1 MWAIHVLLQMKQ
13 RRGTCKKIEQKWGR
27 SLPRVRAAWLLML
40 LVAHGGVVAV
50 VVVLLLVTEGDILFF
65 SSFPLFFV
73 LLSCFLFFPFLL
85 PLCFPFSFVSPSLSF
100 LPFSLCFPMFPSA
113 LPFFSLL
120 FLSFSVLLFIIS
132 LVSPSSSSLSPGIY
146 KMEKGERGLLSLSS
160 HGVGVGVAM
169 VAYP

>member
-1 MWAIHVLLQMKQ
+1 MKQ
-13 RRGTCKKIEQKWGR
+13 RRGTGKKIEQKWGR

-73 LLSCFLFFPFLL
+73 LLSRFLFFPFLL

-100 LPFSLCFPMFPSA
+100 LPFSHCFPLFPFA
-113 LPFFSLL
+113 LSFFSYVSL
-120 FLSFSVLLFIIS
+120 FLSVLLR
-132 LVSPSSSSLSPGIY
+132 SPLYNLPRLFFVPCSSLYLCIY
-146 KMEKGERGLLSLSS
+146 KGERGKESY
-160 HGVGVGVAM
+160 
-169 VAYP
+169 YPCLVMARG